1 VQARE
6 VKRGPTIQSIQPDC
20 VPASAPEH
28 DMLVSGS
35 RRWVRPGIARDC
47 AAGRGAQIVNQ
58 SWLTMV
64 AGYRLSWLWKEAVN
78 RSASSIRTLVTCV
91 DLAPNS

>member
-47 AAGRGAQIVNQ
+47 AAGNQ
-58 SWLTMV
+58 SWALVT
-64 AGYRLSWLWKEAVN
+64 GYRLSWLWKEAVN

>member
-58 SWLTMV
+58 SWALVT
-64 AGYRLSWLWKEAVN
+64 GYRLSWLWKEAVN

-91 DLAPNS
+91 DRAPNS